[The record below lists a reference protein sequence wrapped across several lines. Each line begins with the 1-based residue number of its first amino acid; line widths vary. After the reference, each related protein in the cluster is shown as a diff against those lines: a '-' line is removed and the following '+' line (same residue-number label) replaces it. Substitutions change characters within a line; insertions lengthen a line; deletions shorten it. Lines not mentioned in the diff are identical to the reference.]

1 MFFKTQFIIN
11 LMRFVTFKS
20 LEGKNFLSFGDDL
33 IKITLHQGVNTI
45 IGTNYDKEDSK
56 NGAGKSSI
64 TELLYYCLY
73 GTTLREIPK
82 DNIQNSFTNKKPEVS
97 LTFEVESNGSLDSY
111 TITRKLAPTKCQIF
125 KNGEEITRSTL
136 AKTNELIQ
144 SIIRT
149 SSTIFQNSVIMV
161 ANSTLPFMALSKIDK
176 RKFIESILG
185 LEAFS
190 SMVLRARDEYNSTKK
205 EYEIQYSLLEQF
217 QTELNFNNNQYL
229 NYEALKEER
238 LNSLNEKIKKT
249 KEEIFTLEGQL
260 TEPSD
265 QTKCLEKQLS
275 ETTFNILE
283 AQEKHSSLTTKQIK
297 AESELKNILKQ
308 IEKIN
313 ANKDQCPTCLR
324 NYSEEHIA
332 HAEDTLLKLTTNR
345 NLFEQAI
352 SKLTKEVMSIKQR
365 VKTSQQLKLE
375 VEQQIKIRD
384 NKKTSNDIIL
394 AKLEHLKVN
403 QEELN
408 DEIKKINAEQNDPLQ
423 QKIADLTS
431 NITIKNELVTK
442 LNNDLNVLESV
453 KFVLSEEG
461 IKSFI
466 VKKIL
471 TILNSRLA
479 FYLKKLE
486 ANCLC
491 KFNEFFEEEI
501 IDEKGK
507 QKSYFN
513 FSGGERKRIDIACL
527 FAFADI
533 RRLQGDVNFST
544 IFYDELF
551 DSSLD
556 DKGVALTLKVL
567 QDRFIDYK
575 ESCYIIT
582 HRGIHG
588 TFKSNHTIHV
598 IKRNGV
604 SSISEDSSDRYLN

>member
-1 MFFKTQFIIN
+1 
-11 LMRFVTFKS
+11 MRFITFKS
-20 LEGKNFLSFGDDL
+20 LEGKNFLSFGDEL

-45 IGTNYDKEDSK
+45 VGTNYDKEDSK

-82 DNIQNSFTNKKPEVS
+82 DNIQNSITNKKTEAS
-97 LTFEVESNGSLDSY
+97 LTFDVESNGVLDSY
-111 TITRKLAPTKCQIF
+111 TITRKLNPTKCQIF
-125 KNGEEITRSTL
+125 KNEEEITRSTL

-161 ANSTLPFMALSKIDK
+161 ANSTLPFMAMSKVDK

-190 SMVLRARDEYNSTKK
+190 EMVLRARDEYNSTKK
-205 EYEIQYSLLEQF
+205 EYELQYSLLEQF
-217 QTELNFNNNQYL
+217 QSELNFNNNQFL
-229 NYEALKEER
+229 NYESLKEDKINN
-238 LNSLNEKIKKT
+238 LNNKIKKI
-249 KEEIFTLEGQL
+249 KEETTTLEGQL
-260 TEPSD
+260 SAPSE
-265 QTKCLEKQLS
+265 QTNCLDEQLI
-275 ETTFNILE
+275 ELNLHIAE
-283 AQEKHSSLTTKQIK
+283 AQEKQSSLTTKQIK

-324 NYSEEHIA
+324 DYSEEHIA
-332 HAEDTLLKLTTNR
+332 HAEDTLSKLTTNR

-352 SKLTKEVMSIKQR
+352 LKLIKELTSIKQGL
-365 VKTSQQLKLE
+365 KTSQQIKLE
-375 VEQQIKIRD
+375 TEQQIKIRD
-384 NKKTSNDIIL
+384 NIKTSNDIIL
-394 AKLEHLKVN
+394 AKLEHLKRN
-403 QEELN
+403 QEDLN
-408 DEIKKINAEQNDPLQ
+408 VEMEKINVEQNDPLQ
-423 QKIADLTS
+423 QKIAELTN
-431 NITIKNELVTK
+431 NITIKNELVAK

-513 FSGGERKRIDIACL
+513 FSGGEKKRIDIACL

-556 DKGVALTLKVL
+556 DRGVALTVKVL
-567 QDRFIDYK
+567 QDRFNEYK

-582 HRGIHG
+582 HRGVHG

-604 SSISEDSSDRYLN
+604 SSICNDSSDRYLN

>member
-1 MFFKTQFIIN
+1 
-11 LMRFVTFKS
+11 MRFITFKS

-33 IKITLHQGVNTI
+33 AKIALHQGVNTI
-45 IGTNYDKEDSK
+45 VGTNYDKEDSK

-73 GTTLREIPK
+73 GVTLREIPK
-82 DNIQNSFTNKKPEVS
+82 DNIQNSVTNKKTETS
-97 LTFEVESNGSLDSY
+97 LTFDVESNGIVDSY
-111 TITRKLAPTKCQIF
+111 AITRKLNPTKCQIF

-161 ANSTLPFMALSKIDK
+161 ANSTLPFMAMSKVDK

-205 EYEIQYSLLEQF
+205 EYEIQYSLLEQL
-217 QTELNFNNNQYL
+217 QTELNFNNNQFL
-229 NYEALKEER
+229 NYESLKEER
-238 LNSLNEKIKKT
+238 INVLREKIKKI
-249 KEEIFTLEGQL
+249 KEEISTLEGQL
-260 TEPSD
+260 SEPS
-265 QTKCLEKQLS
+265 TKVDCLEERLVELNS
-275 ETTFNILE
+275 HIAE
-283 AQEKHSSLTTKQIK
+283 AQEKQSSLTTKQIK

-352 SKLTKEVMSIKQR
+352 SKLIKELTSIKQGL
-365 VKTSQQLKLE
+365 KTSQQSKLE
-375 VEQQIKIRD
+375 AEQQIKIRD
-384 NKKTSNDIIL
+384 SIKTSNDIIS
-394 AKLEHLKVN
+394 AKLEHLKRN
-403 QEELN
+403 HEDLN
-408 DEIKKINAEQNDPLQ
+408 VEMGKINAEQNDPLQ
-423 QKIADLTS
+423 QKIAELTT
-431 NITIKNELVTK
+431 NITIKNELVAK
-442 LNNDLNVLESV
+442 LNNELNVLESV

-513 FSGGERKRIDIACL
+513 FSGGEKKRIDIACL

-556 DKGVALTLKVL
+556 DRGVALTVKVL
-567 QDRFIDYK
+567 QDRFNEYK

-582 HRGIHG
+582 HRGVHG

-604 SSISEDSSDRYLN
+604 SSICNNSSDRYLN

>member
-1 MFFKTQFIIN
+1 
-11 LMRFVTFKS
+11 MRFITFKS

-33 IKITLHQGVNTI
+33 AKIDLHQGVNTI

-73 GTTLREIPK
+73 GATLREIPK
-82 DNIQNSFTNKKPEVS
+82 DNIQNSITNKKTEAS
-97 LTFEVESNGSLDSY
+97 LTFDVESNGVLDSY
-111 TITRKLAPTKCQIF
+111 AITRKLNPTKCQIF

-149 SSTIFQNSVIMV
+149 SSAIFQNSVIMV
-161 ANSTLPFMALSKIDK
+161 ANSTLPFMAMSKVDK

-205 EYEIQYSLLEQF
+205 EYEIQYSLLEQL
-217 QTELNFNNNQYL
+217 QTELNFNNNQFL
-229 NYEALKEER
+229 NYESLKEER
-238 LNSLNEKIKKT
+238 INALSEKIKKI
-249 KEEIFTLEGQL
+249 KEEISTLE
-260 TEPSD
+260 S
-265 QTKCLEKQLS
+265 QLS
-275 ETTFNILE
+275 ESSSQMDCLEERLVELNSHIAE
-283 AQEKHSSLTTKQIK
+283 AQEKQSSLTTKQIK

-352 SKLTKEVMSIKQR
+352 SKLIKELTSIKQGL
-365 VKTSQQLKLE
+365 KTSQQSKLE
-375 VEQQIKIRD
+375 AEQQIKIRD
-384 NKKTSNDIIL
+384 NIKTSNDIIS
-394 AKLEHLKVN
+394 AKLEHLKRN
-403 QEELN
+403 HEDLN
-408 DEIKKINAEQNDPLQ
+408 VEMGKINAEQNDPLQ
-423 QKIADLTS
+423 QKIAESTN
-431 NITIKNELVTK
+431 NITNKNELVAK
-442 LNNDLNVLESV
+442 LNNELNVLESV

-513 FSGGERKRIDIACL
+513 FSGGEKKRIDIACL

-556 DKGVALTLKVL
+556 DRGVALTVKVL
-567 QDRFIDYK
+567 QDRFNEYK

-582 HRGIHG
+582 HRGVHG

-604 SSISEDSSDRYLN
+604 SSICNNSSDRYLN